1 MLTPALPFTGQAG
14 WAFLQRTRPAQLA
27 AFERQ
32 PQMQRDIQHFRDN
45 IARIRSAEDLV
56 ADRRL
61 LIVALGAFGL
71 EGDIS
76 KKAFIRKVFEEG
88 TIDPESLANRLPDKR
103 YALMS
108 STFAFELNGTQFAG
122 RTFQE
127 RIVRAFA
134 DRQFETAIGTQS
146 TTMRLALGLERDL
159 GSIVSGQNTQNG
171 YWFAVMGTQTVRRVF
186 ETALGMPQAIAGL
199 DIDRQLGLFKDAAQ
213 RIFGTSDLRS
223 FAEPEKRGDLIRRF
237 VIRADLD
244 GLDRR
249 VSSAGP
255 ADGPPGA
262 TAALAILQASTG
274 LGTANGNGPLAI
286 LQALQRR

>member
-1 MLTPALPFTGQAG
+1 MLAPALPFTGQAG
-14 WAFLQRTRPAQLA
+14 WSFLQRTRPAQQA

-45 IARIRSAEDLV
+45 IGKIRTAEDLV

-61 LIVALGAFGL
+61 LTVVLGAFGL

-76 KKAFIRKVFEEG
+76 KKAFIRKVLEEG
-88 TIDPESLANRLPDKR
+88 TLDPKSLANRLPDKR

-108 STFAFELNGTQFAG
+108 STLAFELQGTQFAG

-134 DRQFETAIGTQS
+134 DRQFETAIGNQS

-159 GSIVSGQNTQNG
+159 GSILSGQNTQNG
-171 YWFAVMGTQTVRRVF
+171 YWFAVMGTPAVRRVF
-186 ETALGMPQAIAGL
+186 ETALGLPQSIAGL
-199 DIDRQLGLFKDAAQ
+199 DLDRQLGVFKDASQ
-213 RIFGTSDLRS
+213 RIFGTADLRD
-223 FAEPEKRGDLIRRF
+223 FAEPDRRGDLIRRF
-237 VIRADLD
+237 VVRADLD
-244 GLDRR
+244 GLDSR

-255 ADGPPGA
+255 PGGPPGA
-262 TAALAILQASTG
+262 TAALALLQASTG
-274 LGTANGNGPLAI
+274 LGSASGNGALAI
-286 LQALQRR
+286 LQAMQRR